1 MHKHLASVSFIDR
14 LVSCLSYLTAG
25 WAGLIYCVVLFFRKK
40 TLSHFLRYNI
50 FQSIFFS
57 LFYFILC
64 AVLGFICDLLLHVP
78 FLNYLISQFY
88 LIFNK
93 PVFFAYSII
102 QILVMGLFLY
112 MAVFSLFGKYPRVY
126 WVSSR
131 IIDSAAK

>member
-1 MHKHLASVSFIDR
+1 MHKKSNSISFIDR

-40 TLSHFLRYNI
+40 TLSRFLRYNI

-57 LFYFILC
+57 LFYFVLC
-64 AVLGFICDLLLHVP
+64 AVLGFVCDLLLHVP
-78 FLNYLISQFY
+78 LLNYLISQLY

-102 QILVMGLFLY
+102 QVFVMGLFVY
-112 MAVFSLFGKYPRVY
+112 MAVFSLLGKYPRVY